1 MTRAN
6 LTLPLAEITSIPEE
20 LKKKL
25 KSKGITE
32 LTQLYRAENQLQ
44 DAFTLAEKTSISVP
58 EAIKVRRQGHRYIE
72 TLLEEITAKRKVE
85 PLELLWKLHWLLGT
99 LPEGDQRK
107 ELIVLEASAITR
119 LLETFDT
126 ASAPAIEQLLRIL
139 LHRQLIVTDEIRQG
153 EVTQLIEF
161 AEQYQKRS
169 LLAYQITKAKTTLSA
184 LSQVDEPTKLI
195 VELRKMGNHWKR
207 LHQIMKERNDEKGI
221 RILTALQAKDS
232 LEVLDISQEHLQ
244 DRLQQTMSTK
254 KLRQSQLTHITT
266 IMNAAIDL
274 DDAYIAAQYAARASK
289 IWFELAQVKPG
300 ETLSDDL
307 LRSLRFAR
315 TAIFHYRVLDDTKG
329 AVQQLEHLVH
339 LIGEISTAAPAP
351 LEEAMTG
358 ALNTFIGTLPLLDR
372 PADQALILKAAQRF
386 DGAVGN
392 LEKLLKSPEPRH
404 NLAKLQM
411 KFQQTALDQL
421 HAIGAEDSLVREFRR
436 NQIQGLLRLI
446 EAAPEA
452 ERATLIEQAVR
463 EANALI
469 PASRPMAKIT
479 DDELTM
485 ISKVSARL
493 AQLSMDTLSEPAKQ
507 LIETSYQINE
517 QLYFQTKDPQVKAKL
532 ALQLL
537 LSKISPDTAGTIRTA
552 FSTKELDKL
561 EEYAA
566 TGLIAHVKAKESNP
580 VLKAGSILVWV
591 ILQRINL
598 TKTHEDTPKLKEDA
612 KDFVE
617 KTYAFMPPPE
627 QLSEDSYP
635 FAFLLLRSVN
645 ELVLNE
651 RPTDE
656 SQWERLLTQS
666 EQLAQ
671 ALAKIALAQ
680 GNIGHQILAMSA
692 AGTATAKLAT
702 LSTSASQRSRLLK
715 RAASQMKKVLQVA
728 STGANPKEMEA
739 VLAQY
744 DHLLQAQLSS
754 TPTISAQA
762 SIFKEWDETYSEAVN
777 TIRKG
782 REIDVANR
790 LEAYRI
796 LNAKVPLAFSSLQ
809 LEAASVDSVKRQV
822 IDLLHE
828 VIQIGSPE
836 QVSMAKQLERRW
848 TFQLGE
854 DSLLAAGYRLEDAE
868 TSFTLADEHFRISL
882 QVEPHVSINGQSLSK
897 IRSFPY
903 LRPALQPN
911 GLTWYDENPV
921 ICSLYSDKKLLTW
934 LTIQNPTEQ
943 KLSIGYWLIA
953 SEEVTVTLT
962 FQIPAIETLSQDNTG
977 VEVKLS
983 GARISVAKQPI
994 VAEHRESKGVLVY
1007 ELHLTAGFPEPL
1019 PLDVTID

>member
-6 LTLPLAEITSIPEE
+6 PTLPLAEVTSIPDK

-32 LTQLYRAENQLQ
+32 LAQLYLSENKLQ
-44 DAFTLAEKTSISVP
+44 DAITLAEKTSITVP
-58 EAIKVRRQGHRYIE
+58 EANKVRHQGHRYIE
-72 TLLEEITAKRKVE
+72 TLLEEITTKRKVE

-99 LPEGDQRK
+99 VPEGDQRK
-107 ELIVLEASAITR
+107 DLIVLEASAITK

-139 LHRQLIVTDEIRQG
+139 LHRQLIITDEIRQG
-153 EVTQLIEF
+153 EITQLIEF
-161 AEQYQKRS
+161 TEQYQKKS
-169 LLAYQITKAKTTLSA
+169 LLAYQITKAKPTLSA
-184 LSQVDEPTKLI
+184 LSQIEEPTKLI
-195 VELRKMGNHWKR
+195 VELRKIGNHWKR

-232 LEVLDISQEHLQ
+232 LKVLDISQEHLR

-274 DDAYIAAQYAARASK
+274 DDAYLAAQYAARATK

-329 AVQQLEHLVH
+329 TVQQLEHLVH
-339 LIGEISTAAPAP
+339 LLGEISTADLAP
-351 LEEAMTG
+351 LEEAVTG
-358 ALNTFIGTLPLLDR
+358 AINTFIGTLPLLDR
-372 PADQALILKAAQRF
+372 PADQSLILKAAQRF
-386 DGAVGN
+386 YGVVGK
-392 LEKLLKSPEPRH
+392 LEKLLKRPESRQD
-404 NLAKLQM
+404 LAKLQM
-411 KFQQTALDQL
+411 RFQHTALNQL
-421 HAIGAEDSLVREFRR
+421 HAIGAEDSLIREFRS
-436 NQIQGLLRLI
+436 NQIYGLLRLI
-446 EAAPEA
+446 ETAPEA
-452 ERATLIEQAVR
+452 EQATLIEQAVR

-469 PASRPMAKIT
+469 PASRPIAKIT
-479 DDELTM
+479 DDELTI

-493 AQLSMDTLSEPAKQ
+493 AQLPKDALSEPANQ
-507 LIETSYQINE
+507 LIETSHQINE
-517 QLYFQTKDPQVKAKL
+517 QLYFQTKDPKVKAKL

-537 LSKISPDTAGTIRTA
+537 LSKISPNTAGTIRTA

-561 EEYAA
+561 EEYAS
-566 TGLIAHVKAKESNP
+566 TGLITHVKAKEPNP

-598 TKTHEDTPKLKEDA
+598 TQTREDIEKLKEDA
-612 KDFVE
+612 RDFVE

-627 QLSEDSYP
+627 QLSDDGYP

-656 SQWERLLTQS
+656 SQWEHLLTQS
-666 EQLAQ
+666 EQFAQ
-671 ALAKIALAQ
+671 ALAKIAHAQ

-702 LSTSASQRSRLLK
+702 LSLSTSQRSRLLK
-715 RAASQMKKVLQVA
+715 RATSQMQKALQVA
-728 STGANPKEMEA
+728 SAGASPKEVEA
-739 VLAQY
+739 ALAQY
-744 DHLLQAQLSS
+744 DHLLQAQLTS

-762 SIFKEWDETYSEAVN
+762 SIFSEWDETYREVVN
-777 TIRKG
+777 AIRQEG
-782 REIDVANR
+782 EDDVANR

-796 LNAKVPLAFSSLQ
+796 LNAKIPLAFSSLQ
-809 LEAASVDSVKRQV
+809 REAASVDSVKRQV

-828 VIQIGSPE
+828 VIQIGSP
-836 QVSMAKQLERRW
+836 QQASMAKQLERRW
-848 TFQLGE
+848 AFQLGE
-854 DSLLAAGYRLEDAE
+854 DSLLASGYRLEDAE

-882 QVEPHVSINGQSLSK
+882 QVEPHISINEQALRK

-911 GLTWYDENPV
+911 GLTWYDESPV
-921 ICSLYSDKKLLTW
+921 ICSLYSDKKLQTW

-943 KLSIGYWLIA
+943 KVSIGYWLIA
-953 SEEVTVTLT
+953 SEEVKVTLT
-962 FQIPAIETLSQDNTG
+962 FQILAIETLSQDSTG
-977 VEVKLS
+977 VVVKLS
-983 GARISVAKQPI
+983 GAQISVAKQPV
-994 VAEHRESKGVLVY
+994 VAEHRESSGVLVY
-1007 ELHLTAGFPEPL
+1007 ELHLTAGYPEPL